1 MSHTV
6 SVAKS
11 APETLILAPPDPAG
25 IQLQVGG
32 KDFTGAGGR
41 FELLL

>member
-11 APETLILAPPDPAG
+11 APETLVLAPPDPAG

-32 KDFTGAGGR
+32 KGFTGAGGR